1 MNRTTYTCRRGR
13 EDAKCEASG
22 GRCWGVGINAA
33 KKNAAPLGAAVIA
46 TLNHIAVSLYQTLF
60 MQEWGETLS
69 RQAAERR
76 GAECVA
82 EAEAVSSS
90 ESLV

>member
-1 MNRTTYTCRRGR
+1 MRSVRHQAG
-13 EDAKCEASG
+13 
-22 GRCWGVGINAA
+22 GVGALGSMQP